1 NRGRDDS
8 HQLHRGIEPTPCNDQ
23 GVAFTDGDHPET
35 HNYRP
40 ACARPSLAAPRR
52 SSLVVQK
59 IYRVAVG
66 VGSDLDDLAR
76 AAITDGAAAI
86 PGAFGSGFLVGA
98 CCCRFRCV
106 RRNLWSTL

>member
-59 IYRVAVG
+59 SYRVAVG
-66 VGSDLDDLAR
+66 VANDWRGRAMTKTVESHEHQDGGVDGRNER
-76 AAITDGAAAI
+76 AATPRTA
-86 PGAFGSGFLVGA
+86 
-98 CCCRFRCV
+98 
-106 RRNLWSTL
+106 